1 MSRKCKFWAKNAINI
16 GINQQFSDPKLAT
29 LLQIHIYACILWTL
43 RRYFPLFKKLR
54 EYVRICECPFH
65 NSYNLQIR
73 ILYAYLR
80 KCIFVKYR
88 AAIQARPND
97 AFLWN
102 RLGASLGNIF
112 TPTYI
117 LTYSSWILLRINL
130 KMVEIP
136 KIHTMKMKR
145 AGRHSLP
152 ATFMK
157 SFIHARNGHRPMH

>member
-1 MSRKCKFWAKNAINI
+1 MPSILALTNNFQTQSWQHCCKF
-16 GINQQFSDPKLAT
+16 
-29 LLQIHIYACILWTL
+29 IYACILWTL

-54 EYVRICECPFH
+54 EYVRICECSFH
-65 NSYNLQIR
+65 NSYKLNTDLINVF
-73 ILYAYLR
+73 IYLR
-80 KCIFVKYR
+80 KCIFVQYR
-88 AAIQARPND
+88 AALQARPND

-130 KMVEIP
+130 KMVEIL

-145 AGRHSLP
+145 VGRHSLP
-152 ATFMK
+152 KAFMK
-157 SFIHARNGHRPMH
+157 SFIHARNGHRPMQ